1 MNCMSFL
8 HYIWSGSKPKT
19 KMCSCLRTTL
29 LNFFDPLHM
38 LNTAHDWLSFKS
50 LSRIYFSAIYTVIYL
65 LQFLWSYYYVAI
77 LPLYKIEYIYFY
89 SINNPLILS
98 TSDTVYGQLVCLFLL
113 WHWKLQHSGSVV
125 SFHSWMGLY
134 SQSVNKIIQMS
145 LFYSHLLCSRMSQSF
160 WMNQCSEWFK
170 WLTPKDSHWPP
181 LTGIMM

>member
-19 KMCSCLRTTL
+19 KMRSCLRTTL
-29 LNFFDPLHM
+29 MNFFDPLHM

-50 LSRIYFSAIYTVIYL
+50 LSRIYFSAIYIYYSFYEVITM
-65 LQFLWSYYYVAI
+65 
-77 LPLYKIEYIYFY
+77 LPYCLNLFNKQSVNIEYIRHC
-89 SINNPLILS
+89 
-98 TSDTVYGQLVCLFLL
+98 VYGQLVCLFLL

-125 SFHSWMGLY
+125 SFHSWMDLY
-134 SQSVNKIIQMS
+134 SQSVDKIIQMT
-145 LFYSHLLCSRMSQSF
+145 LFYCHLLCSRMSQSF